1 MTVVQLVEHW
11 IVVPAVASPS
21 LVSHPIS
28 NKNIMKDQALKI
40 VKRLRDKGYEALYA
54 GGAVRDMLLQKESA
68 DIDIVT
74 NARPDVVEQLFKKTL
89 AVGKNFGVI
98 VVVMDGEE
106 IEVATFRQDST
117 GSDGRRPDSVT
128 FCSMEDDAHRRDITI
143 NGMFYDPIEDKIF
156 DCVGGIEDLHAGII
170 RFIGNPDDRIIE
182 DKLRML
188 RCVRFSARLNFK
200 IDPETLAA
208 IKRHAPE
215 INQVS
220 VERIADEFLKI
231 LRTGN
236 YRIAL
241 NLLFETG
248 LIDYVMPE
256 LRALEKCEQ
265 PLDYHPENFVL
276 EHVIK
281 ALEALPDS
289 ASDELRMGVLLHDI
303 GKPATQTFEDRIRF
317 NGHDLKGKDISR
329 EILTRMRFSNEF
341 IERVLSLVEN
351 HMKFMH
357 VFDMRTSRLKRFL
370 ALPHFEEHLA
380 LHRVDCL
387 ASHGGLEGYDFC
399 VEKLKTFEPEE
410 IHPPK
415 IVTGKHLIDMGF
427 KPGPKF
433 REILT
438 DIEDKQLEGSLT
450 GQEKALEYIRTNY
463 V

>member
-1 MTVVQLVEHW
+1 
-11 IVVPAVASPS
+11 
-21 LVSHPIS
+21 
-28 NKNIMKDQALKI
+28 MKDQALKI
-40 VKRLRDKGYEALYA
+40 VRHLKKQGFEALFA
-54 GGAVRDMLLQKESA
+54 GGCVRDMLLQKEYN
-68 DIDIVT
+68 DIDIAT
-74 NARPDVVEQLFKKTL
+74 NAPPEAVEQLFEKTL
-89 AVGKNFGVI
+89 AVGKSFGVI

-128 FCSMEDDAHRRDITI
+128 FCSMEDDAHRRDFTI
-143 NGMFYDPIEDKIF
+143 NGLFYDPLLDKIY

-182 DKLRML
+182 DKLRLL
-188 RCVRFSARLNFK
+188 RAIRFSAKLGFK
-200 IDPETLAA
+200 IDPDSLAA
-208 IKRHAPE
+208 VKRHASE
-215 INQVS
+215 ITQVS
-220 VERIADEFLKI
+220 AERIADDLLKI
-231 LRTGN
+231 LRVGN
-236 YRIAL
+236 YRKAID
-241 NLLFETG
+241 LLFETG
-248 LIDYVMPE
+248 LVDHILPE

-276 EHVIK
+276 EHTIR
-281 ALEALPDS
+281 ALENLPAE
-289 ASDELRMGVLLHDI
+289 ASDELKMGVLLHDV

-329 EILTRMRFSNEF
+329 EILTRLRFSNEF
-341 IERVLSLVEN
+341 IERVLALVEN

-387 ASHGGLEGYDFC
+387 ASHGGLDGYNFC

-410 IHPPK
+410 IRPPK
-415 IVTGKHLIDMGF
+415 IVTGKHLIKMGF

-438 DIEDKQLEGSLT
+438 DIEDKQLEGIIVD
-450 GQEKALEYIRTNY
+450 QKEALDY
-463 V
+463 VQVTYSPI

>member
-1 MTVVQLVEHW
+1 
-11 IVVPAVASPS
+11 
-21 LVSHPIS
+21 
-28 NKNIMKDQALKI
+28 MKDQALKI
-40 VKRLRDKGYEALYA
+40 IRCLREQGFEAFFA
-54 GGAVRDMLLQKESA
+54 GGYVRDMLLQKISPEA
-68 DIDIVT
+68 DIDIAT
-74 NARPDVVEQLFKKTL
+74 NAIPKEIQLLFNKTL
-89 AVGKNFGVI
+89 AVGQAFGVI
-98 VVVMDGEE
+98 VVVIDGQE
-106 IEVATFRQDST
+106 IEVATFRQDSKT
-117 GSDGRRPDSVT
+117 SADGRHPDSVS
-128 FCSMEDDAHRRDITI
+128 FCSMEEDAHRRDLTI
-143 NGMFYDPIEDKIF
+143 NGMFYDPLEDKIY
-156 DCVGGIEDLHAGII
+156 DCVGGVEDLHAGII
-170 RFIGNPDDRIIE
+170 RLIGNPNDRIAE
-182 DKLRML
+182 DYLRMM
-188 RCVRFSARLNFK
+188 RVIRFAVRFNFSIEAK
-200 IDPETLAA
+200 TLEAV
-208 IKRHAPE
+208 KKYAPE
-215 INQVS
+215 IVRVS
-220 VERIADEFLKI
+220 AERIADELLKI

>member
-1 MTVVQLVEHW
+1 
-11 IVVPAVASPS
+11 
-21 LVSHPIS
+21 
-28 NKNIMKDQALKI
+28 
-40 VKRLRDKGYEALYA
+40 
-54 GGAVRDMLLQKESA
+54 
-68 DIDIVT
+68 
-74 NARPDVVEQLFKKTL
+74 
-89 AVGKNFGVI
+89 
-98 VVVMDGEE
+98 
-106 IEVATFRQDST
+106 
-117 GSDGRRPDSVT
+117 
-128 FCSMEDDAHRRDITI
+128 
-143 NGMFYDPIEDKIF
+143 
-156 DCVGGIEDLHAGII
+156 
-170 RFIGNPDDRIIE
+170 
-182 DKLRML
+182 
-188 RCVRFSARLNFK
+188 
-200 IDPETLAA
+200 
-208 IKRHAPE
+208 
-215 INQVS
+215 
-220 VERIADEFLKI
+220 
-231 LRTGN
+231 
-236 YRIAL
+236 
-241 NLLFETG
+241 
-248 LIDYVMPE
+248 
-256 LRALEKCEQ
+256 
-265 PLDYHPENFVL
+265 
-276 EHVIK
+276 
-281 ALEALPDS
+281 
-289 ASDELRMGVLLHDI
+289 MGVLLHDI